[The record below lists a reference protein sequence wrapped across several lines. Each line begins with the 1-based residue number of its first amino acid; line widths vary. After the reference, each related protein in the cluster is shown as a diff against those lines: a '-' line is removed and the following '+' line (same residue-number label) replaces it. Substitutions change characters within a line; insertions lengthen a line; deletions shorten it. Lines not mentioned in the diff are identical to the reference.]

1 MYKKKKDEIYEKADS
16 PRDNFLGLKVTN
28 ETFNTNSSNHYN
40 TDLSIPNTA
49 SPFLLPNQNCRD
61 MKL

>member
-1 MYKKKKDEIYEKADS
+1 MYKKKKEEIYEKADS

-40 TDLSIPNTA
+40 TDLSIPILQVR
-49 SPFLLPNQNCRD
+49 SSCRIRIAEI
-61 MKL
+61 